1 MLGYFYI
8 INHVEKVTDRLCLV
22 NCGFCCTNEEI
33 IYTGG
38 PWLLYPPTDTK
49 KKRDKKK
56 KEKKEA
62 TYVYYYFGP
71 GFGSLLQRTILYTFL
86 KRLGKGFVLLFR
98 DLLYSEKCCK
108 LPKVT
113 AGPVWSMGLSGCPSD
128 GQLFPGSKC
137 LPQDEGHATWRR
149 QTTLSG
155 RNMTSVRL
163 LYFKENLLCWKCLMF
178 LEHRKD
184 KQTSFLL
191 ILPEWKLN
199 IAFEW

>member
-1 MLGYFYI
+1 MTTLSS
-8 INHVEKVTDRLCLV
+8 NRHQ
-22 NCGFCCTNEEI
+22 
-33 IYTGG
+33 
-38 PWLLYPPTDTK
+38 
-49 KKRDKKK
+49 KKRHKKK

-113 AGPVWSMGLSGCPSD
+113 AGPVWSMDLSGCPSD